1 VRAILPTFCPTD
13 LYRAAQPRITLNSQS
28 AESPADQG
36 EGDSGEPYRTDLDRP
51 HPAENRKVGGSIP
64 SLPTQER
71 PMAEHPYDIEI
82 TRVFDAPPERV
93 YQAFTDPD
101 QFARWYGPVGFPVHR
116 DSVEVDARVG
126 GRQRFEMVS
135 EADPS
140 MRTGFDGRFDAVVP
154 NQLLSSRGAW
164 DGVPGQAGA
173 WPSHL
178 RVEFHDD
185 VDGGTRLVV
194 REGPHPP
201 GTADLGR
208 QAWEM
213 MLPKLESLL
222 SG

>member
-1 VRAILPTFCPTD
+1 VRVRLPGRRGPLGSTCHRD
-13 LYRAAQPRITLNSQS
+13 AAYTANAAAARFQQLSQVRCS
-28 AESPADQG
+28 HGTTRSGNQVRLRTGDPES
-36 EGDSGEPYRTDLDRP
+36 
-51 HPAENRKVGGSIP
+51 NK
-64 SLPTQER
+64 ER
-71 PMAEHPYDIEI
+71 PMTEHPYDIEI
-82 TRVFDAPPERV
+82 TRVVDAPPERV

-116 DSVEVDARVG
+116 DTVEVDARVG
-126 GRQRFEMVS
+126 GRQRFEMVG

-140 MRTGFDGRFDAVVP
+140 MRTGFDGRFDEVVQ

-164 DGVPGQAGA
+164 EGIPGQAGA
-173 WPSHL
+173 WPSNL

-185 VDGGTRLVV
+185 DGRTRLVV

-213 MLPKLESLL
+213 MLPKLESVL